1 VRPILRRPLPVWLLL
16 ALVGCSSQSSGDG
29 GVDVPRLTGRVNPI
43 SLSPSIT
50 FEGTRRF
57 VGALGPALGDDDL
70 SMARPTADPASGVVI
85 EQSAC
90 TTVRCVFVA
99 RIEDRSPNRGAAISE
114 PSSAAPVDLRLSG
127 TMYDYTARLNV
138 IPTDTADGATM
149 GASEIAAEAVYSS
162 MSVPAGVTLRAS
174 GLEQPVRIAV
184 LGPVTVRGSFEF
196 GATAMRPGPGG
207 SAGGMP
213 PAGDGQGPSPGIGS
227 MTAGGGGGHGT
238 AGASGT
244 GPEAG
249 AGGPVSTL
257 RRLSGGSGGGAGS
270 GGAGGHGGGA
280 LLLAGFDT
288 MSLEGARFA
297 FAGGAGQGA
306 GGGGAGGML
315 VLAGSPEGAFSV
327 DVRGGAAMMGGGAG
341 GAGRVRLDGDAM
353 GVTVL
358 GANAASGP
366 RFDLSSYQPIVRDP
380 MVTLRGFAPAGMRVR
395 VQGTRL
401 DVMVFTAT
409 VVADASGQFTANV
422 RLTDGVSQ
430 VMLFDATDPAST
442 VPSYS
447 GTRVVVAGESGA
459 RTIAGGAI
467 DIGYLPPSD
476 R

>member
-1 VRPILRRPLPVWLLL
+1 VRPPLRRPLLLWLSLGL
-16 ALVGCSSQSSGDG
+16 GACSSPSTSDG

-57 VGALGPALGDDDL
+57 VGAIGPALGDDDL
-70 SMARPTADPASGVVI
+70 SMARPVADPATGVVI

-99 RIEDRSPNRGAAISE
+99 RIDDRSPNRGAAISE
-114 PSSAAPVDLRLSG
+114 PSSAVPVDIRLSG
-127 TMYDYTARLNV
+127 TMYDYSARLNV

-162 MSVPAGVTLRAS
+162 MSVPAGVTLRAA

-184 LGPVTVRGSFEF
+184 LGPVTVRGAFEF

-207 SAGGMP
+207 SAGGVP
-213 PAGDGQGPSPGIGS
+213 PTGDGQGPSPGIGS
-227 MTAGGGGGHGT
+227 MVAGGGGGHGT

-244 GPEAG
+244 GMEAG
-249 AGGPVSTL
+249 AGGAASAL
-257 RRLSGGSGGGAGS
+257 RRLTGGSGGGAGN

-297 FAGGAGQGA
+297 FAGAPGQGA

-315 VLAGSPEGAFSV
+315 ILGGQARGAFTV
-327 DVRGGAAMMGGGAG
+327 DVRGGGAMMGGGAG
-341 GAGRVRLDGDAM
+341 GAGRTRFDGDATDVM
-353 GVTVL
+353 VL
-358 GANAASGP
+358 GATPTAGP
-366 RFDLSSYQPIVRDP
+366 RFDLTSYQPIVREP
-380 MVTLRGFAPAGMRVR
+380 MATIRGFAPAGMRVR

-409 VVADASGQFTANV
+409 VVADASGQFSAAV
-422 RLTDGVSQ
+422 RLSEGVSQ
-430 VMLFDATDPAST
+430 IMLFDATDAASP

-467 DIGYLPPSD
+467 DIGYLPASD